1 MKELGKLVNQSL
13 EVRGD
18 IQQTMNTLLHQQVL
32 NDVKNQSFDKALEIM
47 TEISD
52 APVQDIKR
60 SFLYKLQE
68 HIDYMN

>member
-1 MKELGKLVNQSL
+1 MNALGKLVNQSL
-13 EVRGD
+13 EVRSD

-52 APVQDIKR
+52 APV
-60 SFLYKLQE
+60 
-68 HIDYMN
+68 